1 LRGVKSAHKIR
12 SRGTDQATYLDLHIQ
27 VDGRMALEEA
37 HRLGHIVQDRI
48 KKELDVAD
56 VVVHVEPV
64 QFKWSDAFTK

>member
-1 LRGVKSAHKIR
+1 
-12 SRGTDQATYLDLHIQ
+12 
-27 VDGRMALEEA
+27 MALEEA